1 MINAKNIMVLA
12 PHIDDGEFGC
22 GASIAKFIRD
32 GAKVTYVA
40 FSSCEESLPKGCH
53 ANQLKEELFL
63 AATALGIRHEDVI
76 LYDFKVRFF
85 PRDRQEILE
94 KLVQLNRRLKPDL
107 IFMPS
112 LNDTHQDHL
121 TIAQEGFRAFKKI
134 TILGYEV
141 PWNNRAFP
149 TTCFIEISDQD
160 LDLKAQA
167 ISCYKSQKFRN
178 YASQD
183 YLRSLAITRGS
194 QVGKKL
200 SESFEVIRLML

>member
-1 MINAKNIMVLA
+1 MINVKNILVLA
-12 PHIDDGEFGC
+12 PHTDDGEFGC
-22 GASIAKFIRD
+22 GASIAKFKRD

-40 FSSCEESLPKGCH
+40 FSSCEESLPKDCN

-63 AATALGIRHEDVI
+63 ATKTLGIHHEDVI
-76 LYDFKVRFF
+76 LFDFKVRFF

-121 TIAQEGFRAFKKI
+121 TIAQEGFRAFKKT

-160 LDLKAQA
+160 LDAKAQA

-178 YASQD
+178 YANQD